1 MLTCLAK
8 AELVSGVGDA
18 GAHLREAVTLA
29 RKAGLDG
36 ALIEA
41 LLVNVRTSFD
51 EEQQSDPE
59 KIELLEHALA
69 LPGDTPARR
78 ARLLG
83 ALAVES
89 IFVGDATRRGPL
101 LDEALEL
108 ARRSG
113 DPRAL
118 VEVSAGRFL
127 ARPRST
133 WSAAQ
138 FKADRPLFGEA
149 VDAAAILGDP
159 VAVATT
165 QTHAAFGALIVG
177 DGEQL
182 RTHTAALS
190 QTAAGGQNQI
200 AFRAELLL
208 GQCIATLEGRLVDA
222 EALSREVSDTWRM
235 TGLAETAAG
244 RAVAHIALRREQSRL
259 PELIAALTT
268 GGASRPPAA
277 ASTAATAYALVES
290 GARDDAAILLHRAD
304 HAGFHDIP
312 DDVDWPMA
320 LALWSEVASRIGDR
334 HAAAEIYEVLR
345 PHDGTQM
352 CTGSVGGGPSAR
364 LLAILENLLGC
375 PADADRHF
383 AEAIAFSRRLM
394 SPVWVA
400 RCQLDWAQTWMERG
414 ETAWAAQLVDDAD
427 AAAGMLA
434 LPALRLQW
442 GSLRDQLDRA

>member
-165 QTHAAFGALIVG
+165 QTHAAFGALIAG

-268 GGASRPPAA
+268 GGARRALLPPRPRRPRPMRWSSPEPATMPPSSCTGPTTPASTTSPTMSTGRWRWPCGQRSPHGSVIATRRRRSTRSSDPMTGPRCVRVRWAA
-277 ASTAATAYALVES
+277 ARRR
-290 GARDDAAILLHRAD
+290 GC
-304 HAGFHDIP
+304 
-312 DDVDWPMA
+312 WPSWRTCSA
-320 LALWSEVASRIGDR
+320 VRPTPIG
-334 HAAAEIYEVLR
+334 ISPR
-345 PHDGTQM
+345 P
-352 CTGSVGGGPSAR
+352 SPSA
-364 LLAILENLLGC
+364 
-375 PADADRHF
+375 
-383 AEAIAFSRRLM
+383 
-394 SPVWVA
+394 
-400 RCQLDWAQTWMERG
+400 
-414 ETAWAAQLVDDAD
+414 VD
-427 AAAGMLA
+427 
-434 LPALRLQW
+434 
-442 GSLRDQLDRA
+442 S